1 MSEYTLSNSAA
12 VIDAAIS
19 SVAGADA
26 TPTAGSQN
34 MVTSGGVKTYV
45 DGAVGVFAG
54 KTITTE
60 ATGIENTDNDTSIPT
75 SAAVVDYVSSKVSLS
90 AYGGSSVGV
99 VSRTASTNQ
108 APVPLTTTTLSGDI
122 TTNGTSFTLSKSG
135 LYLVAYSVDLS
146 TNSGSTSYAALF
158 KFANIESVVSGTIQ
172 VTNRQVNTIKYLS
185 AGTYSAALYTR
196 TTFGGVTITCRN
208 LYAHVS
214 FLA

>member
-99 VSRTASTNQ
+99 VSRPLSTNQ

-135 LYLVAYSVDLS
+135 LYLVVYSVDLS
-146 TNSGSTSYAALF
+146 TNASFSGYATYF
-158 KFANIESVVSGTIQ
+158 KFANIVTISSERNP
-172 VTNRQVNTIKYLS
+172 TNYTVNTIKYLA
-185 AGTYSAALYTR
+185 AGTYSAALY
-196 TTFGGVTITCRN
+196 GIYNYNAVTMSCRN